1 MFSRRWGLARMGG
14 DAKNKERLRC
24 LKYGSIIRLC
34 RGHFPKGVFT
44 DDKMGRAHLFQL
56 VCVASLAPAC
66 ADQKVEHLIGL
77 WAPWMPDWEV
87 QDLKEH
93 LSRLTMTERW
103 FSPGDIGRIL
113 YCTNAERE
121 RWALWQI
128 LPCDMTRA
136 ELDAFRADKKVK
148 QREKRRR
155 NKGVRSKAE
164 YLAEL
169 ASRPKPWEAEGIHR
183 RTWEKRR
190 AKAARSC
197 TSSPQGGAPII
208 VFKEVTHVAA
218 SAQDE
223 SQRRGQHGRG
233 ESERPVEKAK
243 TEQAD
248 SLKPSGPHELE
259 PQVAASADDERL
271 IAMNNWGKNA
281 EQKKSTLSSKPKKP
295 WSKPMFSEEL
305 RDFAEFPLEANEL
318 AIKEAS

>member
-1 MFSRRWGLARMGG
+1 MGG

-93 LSRLTMTERW
+93 LGRLTMTERW
-103 FSPGDIGRIL
+103 FTPRDIGRIL

-121 RWALWQI
+121 AWALWQI
-128 LPCDMTRA
+128 LPCDMTDE
-136 ELDAFRADKKVK
+136 ELAAFRSDKRRK
-148 QREKRRR
+148 QLEKRRR
-155 NKGVRSKAE
+155 DKGVRSKVE

-190 AKAARSC
+190 RRAARCDSG
-197 TSSPQGGAPII
+197 SPQGVSPII
-208 VFKEVTHVAA
+208 LLKEETHTAA
-218 SAQDE
+218 SVQTE
-223 SQRRGQHGRG
+223 SQKKALQGSGAT
-233 ESERPVEKAK
+233 ERPVKQAKA
-243 TEQAD
+243 EQAE
-248 SLKPSGPHELE
+248 SRN
-259 PQVAASADDERL
+259 QAARMD
-271 IAMNNWGKNA
+271 
-281 EQKKSTLSSKPKKP
+281 
-295 WSKPMFSEEL
+295 WS
-305 RDFAEFPLEANEL
+305 
-318 AIKEAS
+318 